1 MIIGIMR
8 NDVDESWIQ
17 DLVVRWRNQETHEAG
32 RDEGHQ
38 QVQRTIPCLSSASE
52 MLLSQLELPT

>member
-1 MIIGIMR
+1 MLT
-8 NDVDESWIQ
+8 ESWIQ
-17 DLVVRWRNQETHEAG
+17 DLVVRWTNQETHEAG